1 MRKALEKGWL
11 IEHEPGKKKVIFISH
26 TWDNRL
32 EKRAHWTSH
41 SVPC

>member
-26 TWDNRL
+26 TWHNGL
-32 EKRAHWTSH
+32 EKPAHWTSQL
-41 SVPC
+41 PC